1 MEKQAK
7 ERKTALCVPQK
18 ENTKKQSNPMKLL
31 FPETMY
37 SKNSLIS

>member
-18 ENTKKQSNPMKLL
+18 KNHK
-31 FPETMY
+31 ETEQPY
-37 SKNSLIS
+37 ETALSRDHAQQK